1 MSNISAFGYVITIVA
16 SNTFPV
22 GFTVTQGASDG
33 DPLDMPSVRIG
44 DLVLGVN
51 GDPISWNKAVPLP
64 MTVSVIPNGLD
75 DINLTVLANANRA
88 AQGKS
93 SAQDIITATIVYPD
107 GSVTTLTQGAITDA
121 PFGKSL
127 SSDGRVKTRQFAFL
141 FGGFA

>member
-1 MSNISAFGYVITIVA
+1 MSNISAFGYVITIIA

-33 DPLDMPSVRIG
+33 DPLDMPSVKIG

-51 GDPISWNKAVPLP
+51 GDPISWNKAIPLP
-64 MTVSVIPNGLD
+64 MTLSVIPGGLD
-75 DINLTVLANANRA
+75 DINLTILANANRV

-107 GSVTTLTQGAITDA
+107 GSVTTLTQGAMTDA
-121 PFGKSL
+121 PFGRSIA
-127 SSDGRVKTRQFAFL
+127 SEGRIKTRQFGFL

>member
-22 GFTVTQGASDG
+22 GFTVTQGANDG
-33 DPLDMPSVRIG
+33 DPVDMPSVKIG

-64 MTVSVIPNGLD
+64 MTVSVIPGGLD
-75 DINLTVLANANRA
+75 DINLTILANANRV

-93 SAQDIITATIVYPD
+93 SAQDIITATVVYPD
-107 GSVTTLTQGAITDA
+107 GTVTTLIQGAITDA
-121 PFGKSL
+121 PFGRSIA
-127 SSDGRVKTRQFAFL
+127 SEGRAKTRQFGFM
-141 FGGFA
+141 FGNYS

>member
-1 MSNISAFGYVITIVA
+1 MSNISAFGYVVTIIA
-16 SNTFPV
+16 SNTFPI

-33 DPLDMPSVRIG
+33 DPLDMPSVKIG

-64 MTVSVIPNGLD
+64 MTLSVIPGSPD
-75 DINLTVLANANRA
+75 DINLTILANANRV

-93 SAQDIITATIVYPD
+93 SAQDTITATVVYPD
-107 GSVTTLTQGAITDA
+107 GTVTSLTQGAITDA

-127 SSDGRVKTRQFAFL
+127 SSDGRVKTRQFGFM

>member
-1 MSNISAFGYVITIVA
+1 MTNISAFGYVITIIA

-33 DPLDMPSVRIG
+33 DPLDMPSVKIG

-64 MTVSVIPNGLD
+64 MTLSVIPGSSD
-75 DINLTVLANANRA
+75 DVNLTILANANRV

-93 SAQDIITATIVYPD
+93 SAQDIITATIVYPN
-107 GSVTTLTQGAITDA
+107 GTVTTLVQGAITDA
-121 PFGKSL
+121 PFGRSL
-127 SSDGRVKTRQFAFL
+127 SSDGRVKTRQFGFM
-141 FGGFA
+141 FGDFA